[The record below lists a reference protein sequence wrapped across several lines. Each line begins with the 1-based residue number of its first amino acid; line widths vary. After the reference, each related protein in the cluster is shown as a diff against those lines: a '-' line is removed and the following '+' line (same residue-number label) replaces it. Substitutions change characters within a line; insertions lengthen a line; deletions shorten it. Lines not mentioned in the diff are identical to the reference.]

1 MMDLEILN
9 MLNVESGNEIETGH
23 HQDTEEQ
30 VMMAWEILDNSTVDN
45 VEEEKRK
52 ANERKF
58 EDVVEDELISKD

>member
-1 MMDLEILN
+1 
-9 MLNVESGNEIETGH
+9 
-23 HQDTEEQ
+23 
-30 VMMAWEILDNSTVDN
+30 MMAWEILDNSTVDN